1 MVSLVKT
8 WKAIASVERF
18 SIALCRSSVAVAH
31 SSCQHGSRGRRGRP
45 SPGMMWKAI
54 ASGCRGAVLLVVEVL
69 AIVADAVRLV
79 DDARWPWSSSRMMP
93 EVSA

>member
-45 SPGMMWKAI
+45 SPGMMWKSFAWDDAGGDGVAI
-54 ASGCRGAVLLVVEVL
+54 VEREYCL
-69 AIVADAVRLV
+69 TIVADAVERFTSLLAV
-79 DDARWPWSSSRMMP
+79 RVA
-93 EVSA
+93 